1 MKKFTLLILVML
13 LGITGVNAKTVTT
26 TLWDGT
32 DTGAAIELNAATV
45 ATFKEGDVLRVYV
58 TEPENGRNFNI
69 VYKSSVD
76 GWQGHKI
83 PSISE
88 WPWVNGGETYKDLV
102 LTAADITALSG
113 QNIYIYKGENS
124 TITKV
129 SLITVELDEQ
139 TLYNTSTAMGVWTS
153 IGEGELTPTM
163 FKNVK
168 EGDKIV
174 VNASASDGG
183 QVWIAKLTEG
193 YGEENLLNGVSIT
206 DNVSYTLT
214 ADDANFIKTRGI
226 RLKGKNFTLSSIG
239 LIPVSVKAIIS
250 STGIGTFCSSKD
262 LDFTGTNVTPYYA
275 SDVAKGTVT
284 LTSVKKTAS
293 NTGYILKGS
302 EGVYAIPVIVEVV
315 NAPTTNYLKATCDN
329 GANVTASAGSTFH
342 YIFAKKGDDASS
354 VGFYKLTADH
364 TLAAHKAY
372 LETTED
378 ITPTT
383 ENPTTTSPAR
393 ASLIFIDDET
403 TSIKKVEKV
412 EKVEKSDGVFYNLAG
427 QRVAQPTKGLYIVN
441 GKKVVIK

>member
-1 MKKFTLLILVML
+1 
-13 LGITGVNAKTVTT
+13 
-26 TLWDGT
+26 
-32 DTGAAIELNAATV
+32 
-45 ATFKEGDVLRVYV
+45 
-58 TEPENGRNFNI
+58 
-69 VYKSSVD
+69 
-76 GWQGHKI
+76 
-83 PSISE
+83 
-88 WPWVNGGETYKDLV
+88 
-102 LTAADITALSG
+102 
-113 QNIYIYKGENS
+113 
-124 TITKV
+124 
-129 SLITVELDEQ
+129 
-139 TLYNTSTAMGVWTS
+139 
-153 IGEGELTPTM
+153 M
-163 FKNVK
+163 FANVK

-174 VNASASDGG
+174 VNASKSNGG

-193 YGEENLLNGVSIT
+193 YDEENLLDGASIT
-206 DNVSYTLT
+206 DNVSYTLS
-214 ADDANFIKTRGI
+214 AGDANMIKERGI
-226 RLKGKNFTLSSIG
+226 RLKGKNFTLTSIG

-302 EGVYAIPVIVEVV
+302 EGVYAIPVIVEEVT
-315 NAPTTNYLKATCDN
+315 APTTNYLKATGDN

-383 ENPTTTSPAR
+383 TGTAR